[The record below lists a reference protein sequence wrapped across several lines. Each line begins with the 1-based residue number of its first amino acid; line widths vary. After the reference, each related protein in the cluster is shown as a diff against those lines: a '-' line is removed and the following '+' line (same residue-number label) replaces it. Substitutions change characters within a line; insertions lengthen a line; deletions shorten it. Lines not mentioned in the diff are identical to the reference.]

1 MELPDDMASWLEEAE
16 DFDKLGSDPVSTAS
30 SSISRLAEDIGEK
43 TTLSCCQPIIAES
56 VRAADAPLQRQAGY
70 VLLGLIAETCK
81 ESFAKNL
88 AEAMQMASAGV
99 QDPDQRVRYAA
110 LGALSALMQQLSPY
124 VQIKYHSDLMPV
136 LGRLMVEEPALKM
149 QTQATRAVLAFCS
162 GLTSFDEED
171 EEESKVSGQDIM
183 KQYATQTLQSLV
195 DILNKSISE
204 NHEPLQVQTLSLIG
218 VIADVIQEEFKQYFT
233 TFIPIMVN
241 LLTSVTADSMEAKK
255 LRARAIETIGSIIRS
270 VTDSDDKE
278 PFKANVVEI
287 TQHLSQTLQAKLSD
301 DDPQDEAIKDT
312 LAQCAGFLGQEFVQF
327 MPMLLDQLVADAQLS
342 LDFKM
347 ESTDMPSTTDNL
359 SMKVKV
365 KGLGEQRIS
374 MNTDAL
380 VRKTGAFA
388 VLQRVSENM
397 GTAFAPFV
405 EPLLPII
412 S

>member
-1 MELPDDMASWLEEAE
+1 M
-16 DFDKLGSDPVSTAS
+16 
-30 SSISRLAEDIGEK
+30 
-43 TTLSCCQPIIAES
+43 
-56 VRAADAPLQRQAGY
+56 
-70 VLLGLIAETCK
+70 
-81 ESFAKNL
+81 
-88 AEAMQMASAGV
+88 
-99 QDPDQRVRYAA
+99 
-110 LGALSALMQQLSPY
+110 
-124 VQIKYHSDLMPV
+124 QIKYHGDLMPV

-218 VIADVIQEEFKQYFT
+218 VIADVIQEDFKQYFT

-287 TQHLSQTLQAKLSD
+287 TQHLS
-301 DDPQDEAIKDT
+301 
-312 LAQCAGFLGQEFVQF
+312 
-327 MPMLLDQLVADAQLS
+327 
-342 LDFKM
+342 
-347 ESTDMPSTTDNL
+347 
-359 SMKVKV
+359 
-365 KGLGEQRIS
+365 
-374 MNTDAL
+374 
-380 VRKTGAFA
+380 
-388 VLQRVSENM
+388 
-397 GTAFAPFV
+397 
-405 EPLLPII
+405 
-412 S
+412 